1 MTNKLR
7 MLGFMIVL
15 GGCAKFPLAG
25 AAEWNKGNTVMFSAP
40 VAIPDQVL
48 PPGRYV
54 FKLADPQ
61 SDRPIVQI
69 FTEDQSALIATVQAI
84 PAYRLEPTDDTL
96 VTFEERTTGNP
107 EAVKRWFYPGELS
120 GVAFVYPEDQR

>member
-15 GGCAKFPLAG
+15 AGCAMFPLAG
-25 AAEWNKGNTVMFSAP
+25 ATEWNKGNTVSFSAP
-40 VAIPDQVL
+40 VAIPGQVL

-69 FTEDQSALIATVQAI
+69 FTEDQSKLVATIEAI
-84 PAYRLEPTDDTL
+84 PAYRLEPTGDTL
-96 VTFEERTTGNP
+96 ITFEERQSGGA
-107 EAVKRWFYPGELS
+107 EAVKRWFYPGDLT
-120 GVAFVYPEDQR
+120 GVAFVYPDDQQ

>member
-15 GGCAKFPLAG
+15 AGCAMFPLAG
-25 AAEWNKGNTVMFSAP
+25 ATEWNKGNTVMFSAP
-40 VAIPDQVL
+40 VAIPGQVL
-48 PPGRYV
+48 PPGCYV

-69 FTEDQSALIATVQAI
+69 FTEDQSALIATAQAI
-84 PAYRLEPTDDTL
+84 PAYRLELTDDTL

>member
-1 MTNKLR
+1 MRMTNKLR

-15 GGCAKFPLAG
+15 AGCAMFLLAG

-40 VAIPDQVL
+40 VAIPGQVL

-69 FTEDQSALIATVQAI
+69 FTEDQSALIATVLSI
-84 PAYRLEPTDDTL
+84 PAYRLEPTDDTHL
-96 VTFEERTTGNP
+96 TFEVHTTGKP
-107 EAVKRWFYPGELS
+107 EA
-120 GVAFVYPEDQR
+120 